1 MTQINQSG
9 SEEENLSEESGS
21 YQDKH
26 RLRRQRILEHHRA
39 MRMEQQESASA
50 DAAVDSNAPLENE
63 NAPGTESDGVS
74 AVTDSLNRG
83 ELVSAAPDE
92 DKAAVQSGVD
102 SSSIA
107 ESRRSR
113 RAARQERFAAR
124 QARIAARRL
133 RNEHRAMK
141 LQRTNDENSAVT
153 ENTLSEEAAQQDEIS
168 QNASAVAGVPVPS
181 GDTCVSGL
189 GENSKKYEKIL
200 EIIKEKSAVAWELM
214 KRFAKTNRRS
224 TVILF
229 FTLVPAL
236 FTFLYT
242 ALIYDSM
249 YVSKTT
255 FTIQSNT
262 TEKSFDFGAASML
275 TAGVNK
281 DLHVVYAYIKSLDL
295 FNELDQK
302 LNLKEHYQH
311 HDPVSSMPS
320 DPTLTDIE
328 EFWDDVTSV
337 KIDADS
343 EIMQMTV
350 RTYDPQYS
358 KLLADNILARVDNL
372 VNTMNAHALEDS
384 IKLAK
389 REVKEAEDRV
399 KDLAE
404 KIRVYRDEHEY
415 IDPKT
420 EAGSTMGI
428 ISSLESDIAQK
439 KAELSEKLGYMRSNS
454 QEIVTLKRKIESL
467 EKQVK
472 ELRSRIASS
481 GNIMDQKRMSKS
493 VGEYE
498 KLELEYQFAQKILD
512 SVRTS
517 LEVTRQQSLSKNK
530 YLVKIDE
537 PKVPDESL
545 WPRPFKSACVVMAIS
560 FLLIL
565 GISLI
570 ISAVMEH
577 LGI

>member
-9 SEEENLSEESGS
+9 AGEENLSEKSGS
-21 YQDKH
+21 YQDKYMDQRRGQREILERQGENVSKETSADSYESDILGSDEVNAGCGCQMPQESVSVASDADKAGVQDESASAEGQISSRRGRRAARKERLAAMQSRAVAK
-26 RLRRQRILEHHRA
+26 RLRRERRLLRLQRVNGENGVAVGESLSDEVL
-39 MRMEQQESASA
+39 QQEDIKVNDSA
-50 DAAVDSNAPLENE
+50 DAAVQVLPEE
-63 NAPGTESDGVS
+63 T
-74 AVTDSLNRG
+74 
-83 ELVSAAPDE
+83 
-92 DKAAVQSGVD
+92 
-102 SSSIA
+102 
-107 ESRRSR
+107 
-113 RAARQERFAAR
+113 
-124 QARIAARRL
+124 
-133 RNEHRAMK
+133 
-141 LQRTNDENSAVT
+141 
-153 ENTLSEEAAQQDEIS
+153 EAA
-168 QNASAVAGVPVPS
+168 S
-181 GDTCVSGL
+181 GSDDIR
-189 GENSKKYEKIL
+189 EKIRKIF
-200 EIIKEKSAVAWELM
+200 EFIKEKSLVFWDLV
-214 KRFAKTNRRS
+214 KRFAQTNRRS

-262 TEKSFDFGAASML
+262 VEKSFDFGAASML

-295 FNELDQK
+295 FNELDQE

-320 DPTLTDIE
+320 DPTLTDTE

-350 RTYDPQYS
+350 RTYDPEYS
-358 KLLADNILARVDNL
+358 KLLADRILSKVDNL

-545 WPRPFKSACVVMAIS
+545 WPRPFKAACVVMAIS

-565 GISLI
+565 GVSLI